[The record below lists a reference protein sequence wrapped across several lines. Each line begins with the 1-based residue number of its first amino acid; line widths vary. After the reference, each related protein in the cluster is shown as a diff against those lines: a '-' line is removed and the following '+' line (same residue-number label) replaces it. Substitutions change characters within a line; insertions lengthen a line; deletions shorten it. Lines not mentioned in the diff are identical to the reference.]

1 MFMDFMMERM
11 WFELLKANRERDC
24 RERQEKENKT
34 TYPETKIFYIE
45 DYKGLSKPKS
55 PQ

>member
-34 TYPETKIFYIE
+34 NAIGIYTNGGI
-45 DYKGLSKPKS
+45 
-55 PQ
+55 